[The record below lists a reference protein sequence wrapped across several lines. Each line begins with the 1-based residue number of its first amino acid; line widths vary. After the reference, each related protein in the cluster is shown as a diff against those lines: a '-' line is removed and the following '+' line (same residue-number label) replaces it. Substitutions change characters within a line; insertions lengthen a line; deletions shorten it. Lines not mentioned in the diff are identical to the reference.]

1 MVVAAKGCTMDS
13 KYFDHLIRAFGDASS
28 RRTALRGLAAGAVAA
43 TGLGALISDSDAQRR
58 RNRNRRN
65 RRSRCGKQYAGC
77 NSENDCCTGLI
88 CKELQNP
95 RSEAEFSGTCA
106 YRRGCGK
113 RNDFCD
119 KNKDCCRNFQCS
131 GKRCRR
137 RNNN

>member
-1 MVVAAKGCTMDS
+1 MAATKGCVMDNRH
-13 KYFDHLIRAFGDASS
+13 FDHLIRAFGDVTT

-43 TGLGALISDSDAQRR
+43 SGIGALASEIDARRR
-58 RNRNRRN
+58 RNRN

-95 RSEAEFSGTCA
+95 NAQAEFKGTCA

-119 KNKDCCRNFQCS
+119 RNKDCCRNFQCS
-131 GKRCRR
+131 GKRCKR
-137 RNNN
+137 RNNS